1 MPRLFSLNIG
11 PRSQRKRILVL
22 MGLLFLALC

>member
-1 MPRLFSLNIG
+1 MSKLFSLNLG